1 MSSKAPTEISDSE
14 KKKKKKKKDQY
25 ENMFLLKCSG
35 GSINHVLNKV
45 CISYFK
51 TQIPLFLVNI
61 KG

>member
-14 KKKKKKKKDQY
+14 RKKNDQY

>member
-14 KKKKKKKKDQY
+14 RKNDQY

>member
-14 KKKKKKKKDQY
+14 KKKKKDQY